1 MFTAP
6 TIFVTSL
13 MTKILK
19 FTCKFVILV
28 YYQSLF
34 NKYWWHLPFTQ
45 YQRHFYHY
53 ILCGTHYT
61 AIVHVFYY
69 EAQF

>member
-1 MFTAP
+1 MDSINYSMLTNNYTIQLILKKKKKYEEMFTAP
-6 TIFVTSL
+6 TIFLTSL

-34 NKYWWHLPFTQ
+34 NKY
-45 YQRHFYHY
+45 
-53 ILCGTHYT
+53 
-61 AIVHVFYY
+61 
-69 EAQF
+69 